1 MKTTMKL
8 MMLVAFIFTAMG
20 VSAQVKL
27 GHIDAQKLISIMP
40 ETIAAQKQMEQ
51 KQAEMEKELMNMQE
65 KFQAEVAEYEKN
77 AKTYSEAMLATK
89 QQDLQEMQQ
98 RILRFQ
104 ELASAELKKKQQE
117 LMTPIINKAMEA
129 IKTVGKEN
137 GFTYIHDQAAL
148 LFAADN
154 SEDVLLLV
162 KKKLGIE

>member
-117 LMTPIINKAMEA
+117 LMTPIINKAMET